1 MKRLWKIFKAGIIYE
16 NPLLM
21 LMIGLCSA
29 LAVTTNVSNGVGM
42 GLAMT
47 FVMLFSEVI
56 ISIFR
61 KVIPNS
67 ARMPIFI
74 IVIAAFTT
82 IIDLVM
88 KAYFPEL
95 SKSMGVFIPLI
106 VVNCIIM
113 GRVEAFASKE
123 KVLDCVADS
132 LGMGLGYTWVLVGI
146 AAFRELLGNG
156 TLAGLQVMPA
166 SFEPILFFILPPGG
180 FLVFALFISLNI
192 WLKGRMQK
200 ASAKAEAKAE
210 EVAA

>member
-1 MKRLWKIFKAGIIYE
+1 MKSLWKVFKQGIIFE

-29 LAVTTNVSNGVGM
+29 LAVTSNVSNGIGM

-47 FVMLFSEVI
+47 FVLLFSEI
-56 ISIFR
+56 FISLFR
-61 KVIPNS
+61 KLIPNS
-67 ARMPIFI
+67 VRMPIFLI
-74 IVIAAFTT
+74 IIGAFTT
-82 IIDLVM
+82 IVDLVM

-113 GRVEAFASKE
+113 GRVEAFAYKQ
-123 KVLDCVADS
+123 KVLPAIFDS
-132 LGMGLGYTWVLVGI
+132 FGMGLGYTWVLIGI

-156 TLAGLQVMPA
+156 TFAGMQVMPA
-166 SFEPILFFILPPGG
+166 SYQPILFFILPPGG
-180 FLVFALFISLNI
+180 FLVFGLFIAFNI

-200 ASAKAEAKAE
+200 NAAAKENA
-210 EVAA
+210 

>member
-1 MKRLWKIFKAGIIYE
+1 MKRFWNIFKQGIIFE

-29 LAVTTNVSNGVGM
+29 LAVTTNVSNGIGM

-47 FVMLFSEVI
+47 FVLLFSEVI
-56 ISIFR
+56 ISAFR

-67 ARMPIFI
+67 IRMPIFI

-82 IIDLVM
+82 IIDYVM
-88 KAYFPEL
+88 QAYFPEL

-113 GRVEAFASKE
+113 GRVEAFSYK
-123 KVLDCVADS
+123 KGILDCVADS
-132 LGMGLGYTWVLVGI
+132 FGMGLGYTWVLVAI
-146 AAFRELLGNG
+146 AAIREILGNG
-156 TLAGLQVMPA
+156 TFAGIQVMPE
-166 SFEPILFFILPPGG
+166 SYQPILFFTLSPGG

-192 WLKGRMQK
+192 WLKSRINRAPARPEG
-200 ASAKAEAKAE
+200 AKED
-210 EVAA
+210 AA

>member
-1 MKRLWKIFKAGIIYE
+1 MKRLWKIFTRGIIAE

-29 LAVTTNVSNGVGM
+29 LAVTSNVQNGLGM

-47 FVMLFSEVI
+47 FVLLFSEII
-56 ISIFR
+56 ISLFR

-67 ARMPIFI
+67 ARIPIFI
-74 IVIAAFTT
+74 VVIAAFTT
-82 IIDLVM
+82 VIDLLM

-113 GRVEAFASKE
+113 GRVEAFSYK
-123 KVLDCVADS
+123 KPVLDCVFDS
-132 LGMGLGYTWVLVGI
+132 FGMGLGYTWVLVGI

-156 TLAGLQVMPA
+156 TVAGLQVMPA
-166 SFEPILFFILPPGG
+166 SYQPILFFILPPGG
-180 FLVFALFISLNI
+180 FLVFGLFISFNI
-192 WLKGRMQK
+192 WLKQRMEK
-200 ASAKAEAKAE
+200 AAKAKAGAQ

>member
-1 MKRLWKIFKAGIIYE
+1 MKRLWIIFKQGIIFE

-29 LAVTTNVSNGVGM
+29 LAVTTNVSNGIGM

-47 FVMLFSEVI
+47 FVLLFSEVI
-56 ISIFR
+56 ISAFR

-67 ARMPIFI
+67 IRMPIFI

-82 IIDLVM
+82 IIDYVM
-88 KAYFPEL
+88 QAYFPEL

-113 GRVEAFASKE
+113 GRVEAFSYKK

-132 LGMGLGYTWVLVGI
+132 FGMGLGYTWVLIGI
-146 AAFRELLGNG
+146 AAIREILGNG
-156 TLAGLQVMPA
+156 TFAGIQVMPEA
-166 SFEPILFFILPPGG
+166 FQPILFFTLSPGG
-180 FLVFALFISLNI
+180 FLVFALFISFNI
-192 WLKGRMQK
+192 WLKAKMEK
-200 ASAKAEAKAE
+200 SAKKAQASK